1 MNTAKKHVTSF
12 ARVSAISLLVIA
24 LVLVLFCCVFDAENI
39 AYSVSPRGYIE
50 QVKNLSKDWYMD
62 GDYLN
67 LSELKE
73 IVASWHNNPRYSF
86 DGIDPVVIA
95 VVDTG
100 IIEDHE
106 IFTGK
111 YDKNGNPTSTDGVGK
126 YDVLFRDESGNAYKL
141 CTANGIVSSDF
152 KDVSSNYHGTHVAGI
167 IAALIHELDL
177 EQYIKILPVRAGKA
191 SGFSVSAIALGINKA
206 IEYGADIVNMSL
218 TSDNPNEPDKWSTIG
233 TAAQAE
239 KAVLVAAA
247 GNKGA
252 NATYYPA
259 ANPNVIGVMNY
270 TKSSSGKV
278 LAGNSNYGSMYDVCA
293 PGVDFYSADGADTE
307 GYKAL
312 SGTSMATPVVSFGA
326 ALRLLKNRAYCNA
339 NPSETEMSATQLA
352 NEVRGAVEKDSVT
365 KNVYNEKYDAFDMCA
380 LVSGDSSVQ
389 IVLADGS
396 QGTCL
401 QQKNNVLPISLQL
414 KSTEASMDFDQGKIA
429 WYLINDDGS
438 LGAKIGEGIN
448 IAFTPENKVYS
459 ARITAVFTYTVADK
473 QYTVMADCI
482 TVKVDHI
489 EFSPDIVRD
498 LDLAATDADGNV
510 ISYDKICTGVEY
522 EFSLDGVDLSSISET
537 ARIYWY
543 VNGKLEGEGKTF
555 KYTFDSTEKTV
566 VTARV
571 NDQFCKAFEITF
583 GKDAKE
589 SGPFKALEIFSIV
602 AGVCIF
608 IVIMTIAVT
617 LVVKKKKK
625 NNP

>member
-1 MNTAKKHVTSF
+1 M
-12 ARVSAISLLVIA
+12 
-24 LVLVLFCCVFDAENI
+24 
-39 AYSVSPRGYIE
+39 
-50 QVKNLSKDWYMD
+50 
-62 GDYLN
+62 
-67 LSELKE
+67 
-73 IVASWHNNPRYSF
+73 
-86 DGIDPVVIA
+86 
-95 VVDTG
+95 
-100 IIEDHE
+100 
-106 IFTGK
+106 
-111 YDKNGNPTSTDGVGK
+111 
-126 YDVLFRDESGNAYKL
+126 LFRS
-141 CTANGIVSSDF
+141 
-152 KDVSSNYHGTHVAGI
+152 
-167 IAALIHELDL
+167 
-177 EQYIKILPVRAGKA
+177 
-191 SGFSVSAIALGINKA
+191 
-206 IEYGADIVNMSL
+206 
-218 TSDNPNEPDKWSTIG
+218 
-233 TAAQAE
+233 
-239 KAVLVAAA
+239 
-247 GNKGA
+247 
-252 NATYYPA
+252 
-259 ANPNVIGVMNY
+259 
-270 TKSSSGKV
+270 
-278 LAGNSNYGSMYDVCA
+278 
-293 PGVDFYSADGADTE
+293 DFYSADGADTE

-438 LGAKIGEGIN
+438 LGAKIGEGAN

-555 KYTFDSTEKTV
+555 KYTFDSTEKAV

-583 GKDAKE
+583 GKDAKG

>member
-1 MNTAKKHVTSF
+1 M
-12 ARVSAISLLVIA
+12 VIA
-24 LVLVLFCCVFDAENI
+24 LVLVLFCCVFDAENV
-39 AYSVSPRGYIE
+39 AYSVSPKGYIE
-50 QVKNLSKDWYMD
+50 QVKNLSKDWYMG

-73 IVASWHNNPRYSF
+73 IVASWQNNPKYNF
-86 DGIDPVVIA
+86 DNIDPVVIA

-100 IIEDHE
+100 IIDDHE

-111 YDKNGNPTSTDGVGK
+111 YDKSGNPTSTSGVGK
-126 YDVLFRDESGNAYKL
+126 YDVLYRDASGNAYKL
-141 CTANGIVSSDF
+141 CTANGIVTTDI
-152 KDVSSNYHGTHVAGI
+152 KDASSNYHGTHVAGI

-191 SGFSVSAIALGINKA
+191 SGFSVNAIALGINKA

-218 TSDNPNEPDKWSTIG
+218 TSDNPDEPDKWSTIG

-259 ANPNVIGVMNY
+259 ANSNVIGVMNY

-293 PGVDFYSADGADTE
+293 PGVDWMSADGSDTE

-339 NPSETEMSATQLA
+339 NPSETEMSPAQLA
-352 NEVRGAVEKDSVT
+352 KEVRGAVEKDSVT
-365 KNVYNEKYDAFDMCA
+365 KNVYTEKYDAFDMCA
-380 LVSGDSSVQ
+380 LVSDDTSVQ
-389 IVLADGS
+389 IMLAEGS
-396 QGTCL
+396 QGTYS
-401 QQKNNVLPISLQL
+401 QQKNSILPISLQL
-414 KSTEASMDFDQGKIA
+414 KSTESSIKLDQGKIA

-438 LGAKIGEGIN
+438 LGVKIGEGASIV
-448 IAFTPENKVYS
+448 FTPENKVYS
-459 ARITAVFTYTVADK
+459 ARITAVFTYTVDGK
-473 QYTVMADCI
+473 EYTVTADYV
-482 TVKVDHI
+482 TVKVDYI
-489 EFSPDIVRD
+489 ELNPDKVRD
-498 LDLAATDADGNV
+498 IDLSATDADGNV
-510 ISYDKICTGVEY
+510 ISYDQIRTGVEY
-522 EFSLDGVDLSSISET
+522 EFSLDSVDLSSISDT
-537 ARIYWY
+537 TRIYWY

-583 GKDAKE
+583 GKDVNE
-589 SGPFKALEIFSIV
+589 SSPFEALEIFSIV

-608 IVIMTIAVT
+608 AVITAIVVT